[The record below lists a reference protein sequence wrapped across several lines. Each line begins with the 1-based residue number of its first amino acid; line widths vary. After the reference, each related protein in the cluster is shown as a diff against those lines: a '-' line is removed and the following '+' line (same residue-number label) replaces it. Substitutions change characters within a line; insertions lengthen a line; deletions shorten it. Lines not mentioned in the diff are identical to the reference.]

1 MHGMGRNWAT
11 GFLLF
16 LVAYFV
22 YHAFNGDNGI
32 NALRALQKQEQELM
46 LVATEVQ
53 AEKEYLAS
61 KTQALSRSSI
71 DPDMLEEQVRE
82 KLGFTHADEVIIML
96 Q

>member
-1 MHGMGRNWAT
+1 M
-11 GFLLF
+11 LF

-32 NALRALQKQEQELM
+32 NALHALQEQERELS
-46 LVATEVQ
+46 LIAADIA

-61 KTQALSRSSI
+61 KTQALTRSSV
-71 DPDMLEEQVRE
+71 DPDLLEEQVRE
-82 KLGFTHADEVIIML
+82 KLGFTHPDEVIIML